1 MAHGLHGV
9 YADNIE
15 AEELHQQAQPA
26 VATAAMQLAH
36 YLPEPQLLT
45 LTQAALTHA
54 VHAVTQKDAQ
64 ASDRQKQGQKDEGTQ
79 HAATASWV
87 VTTATSLTDAL
98 LKASCTASSLSATHH
113 ASRSQ
118 ATQAELSRQGFK
130 APPGIP
136 KTTSALS
143 LTSQSLTGNQSA
155 SGMAHMQPSS
165 QAGGLQGAAWETV
178 VAGLVDMALAGVHAA
193 DSLLVEAVRIDGNPS
208 IAHAFD
214 RLAFM

>member
-64 ASDRQKQGQKDEGTQ
+64 ASDRQEQGQKDDGTQ
-79 HAATASWV
+79 HGATTSWV
-87 VTTATSLTDAL
+87 VTTAVSLTDAL
-98 LKASCTASSLSATHH
+98 LTASCMASSLSATHD
-113 ASRSQ
+113 ASQ
-118 ATQAELSRQGFK
+118 AQVSQAELSRQGLT
-130 APPGIP
+130 APPGVP
-136 KTTSALS
+136 KITSGS
-143 LTSQSLTGNQSA
+143 SQIDPQSLAGNQSA
-155 SGMAHMQPSS
+155 SDMAHTQPPVK
-165 QAGGLQGAAWETV
+165 AGGVQGAARGTV
-178 VAGLVDMALAGVHAA
+178 ISGLVDMALAGVHAA
-193 DSLLVEAVRIDGNPS
+193 DSLLVEAVRIVGNPS

-214 RLAFM
+214 R